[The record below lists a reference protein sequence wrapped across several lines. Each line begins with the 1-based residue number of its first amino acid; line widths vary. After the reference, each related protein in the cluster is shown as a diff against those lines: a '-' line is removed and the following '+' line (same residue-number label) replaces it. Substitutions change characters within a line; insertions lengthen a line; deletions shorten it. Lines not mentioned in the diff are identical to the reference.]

1 MFVEELEKIRESE
14 SLADSLIKQ
23 AKQDGKKALEN
34 ARCKAEQIIEDAK
47 KSSSLRKE
55 ALIAEGES
63 IAGSQ
68 YEEALNR
75 CRQQCQEMTEQAAS
89 RENRAI
95 ELIIERIESGVHC

>member
-75 CRQQCQEMTEQAAS
+75 CRQQCQEMTEQVAS

>member
-23 AKQDGKKALEN
+23 AKQDGKKA
-34 ARCKAEQIIEDAK
+34 RCKAEQIIEDAK

-55 ALIAEGES
+55 AFIAEGES

-68 YEEALNR
+68 YEETLAC
-75 CRQQCQEMTEQAAS
+75 CRQQCREMAEKAALC
-89 RENRAI
+89 EKPAI

>member
-68 YEEALNR
+68 YEETLAC
-75 CRQQCQEMTEQAAS
+75 CRQQCRDMAEKAALC
-89 RENRAI
+89 EKPAI

>member
-34 ARCKAEQIIEDAK
+34 ARCKAK

-68 YEEALNR
+68 YEETLAC
-75 CRQQCQEMTEQAAS
+75 CRQQCREMAEKAALC
-89 RENRAI
+89 EKPAI